1 VVVVGERGGRWRGG
15 RAGGGGARR
24 RRGGMGGGYVS
35 GGAGGAVL
43 DTNEAVARKESDRG
57 TARCNVV
64 KGSKKKGATRV

>member
-24 RRGGMGGGYVS
+24 RRGGMCGGYVS
-35 GGAGGAVL
+35 GGAVL
-43 DTNEAVARKESDRG
+43 DTKEAVARKKSDRG
-57 TARCNVV
+57 TARRNVV